1 LFFSLQSFC
10 FLQFS
15 CFLLLLLSRNLEKQ
29 FKNNIQ
35 DIVLNNKIVVLYL
48 KIKTIIKEIIAQKQI
63 TTTRESLV
71 T

>member
-1 LFFSLQSFC
+1 
-10 FLQFS
+10 
-15 CFLLLLLSRNLEKQ
+15 LSRNLEKQ